1 MVIDSHVLYWWLD
14 GHPRLSARA
23 LRAIEA
29 AADGGPPLLISAVTF
44 WEFGIKER
52 RGQFRALRPVR
63 EWPDI
68 LKLTSWLRILPTD
81 TEIWLR
87 AAELDWQ
94 HRDPADRII
103 AATALV
109 HNVPV
114 LSKDDLFHQPD
125 CPVEVVW

>member
-14 GHPRLSARA
+14 GHPRLSAPA
-23 LRAIEA
+23 LRTIDA
-29 AADGGPPLLISAVTF
+29 AADGGAPLLIAAVTF

-68 LKLTSWLRILPTD
+68 LKPISWIQILPTD

-109 HNVPV
+109 HGVP
-114 LSKDDLFHQPD
+114 LLTKDEVFHEPD
-125 CPVEVVW
+125 SPVEGVW

>member
-14 GHPRLSARA
+14 GHRRLSARV

-44 WEFGIKER
+44 WEFAIKEH
-52 RGQFRALRPVR
+52 RGQFRARRPVR

-68 LKLTSWLRILPTD
+68 LKPTSWLQILPTD

-87 AAELDWQ
+87 ATELEWQ

-114 LSKDDLFHQPD
+114 LTKDVLFHQPE
-125 CPVEVVW
+125 CPVEALW

>member
-1 MVIDSHVLYWWLD
+1 MVIDSHVLYWWLE
-14 GHPRLSARA
+14 GHPRLSIRA
-23 LRAIEA
+23 LDAIEVA
-29 AADGGPPLLISAVTF
+29 ANGGPPLLLSPVTF

-68 LKLTSWLRILPTD
+68 ITPISWIQILTTDSRI
-81 TEIWLR
+81 WMK
-87 AAELDWQ
+87 AAELDWD

-109 HNVPV
+109 HGVPV
-114 LSKDDLFHQPD
+114 LTKDEIFHQPG
-125 CPVEVVW
+125 CPVKVVW